1 MDRILIVDDESHIRN
16 LLSDILEIRG
26 YQCHLAASAAEAREL
41 LKNNEFSLVLSDINM
56 PGESGLDLVRFMV
69 EAYPLTATVMVSAI
83 DDPLL
88 AEDALK
94 AGVYDYITK
103 PFEMNGVL
111 ISVSN
116 ALRRRE
122 LEIENKTYQ
131 EGLEKQVAE
140 RSAALMASEARLRA
154 IFEATAHVAF
164 ILVEETSNE
173 ASIVEFSPGAERLLG
188 FSAGEVTG
196 KRASILGLP
205 DEMLLGNTLESSKVQ
220 GFAHELKMTHRS
232 GKTIPV
238 MFTVYP
244 VRGNQGD
251 VIAKLVVIVDIS
263 ERKKVEHD
271 LEQSMKKLG
280 SALEGTIQAVTR
292 TVETRDPY
300 TAGHQQRVAE
310 LAAAIGTELSLSE
323 KMVKGLHMAGL
334 IHDLGKV
341 AIPSGILSKPGRIT
355 NIEFALIKTHPRVG
369 YEILKDIEFPWPIA
383 KVALQHHERIDGT
396 GYPFGLSGDKIIL
409 EARILAVADVV
420 EAMASHRPYRSALG
434 IEKALEEISEN
445 RGCLYDEAA
454 VDACIN
460 LFTKRGYNLNMR

>member
-1 MDRILIVDDESHIRN
+1 MERIMVIDDEAHVRD
-16 LLSDILEIRG
+16 LLADILQIKG
-26 YQCHLAASAAEAREL
+26 YECHLAASAAEAREL
-41 LKNNEFSLVLSDINM
+41 LDKNEYSLVLSDINM
-56 PGESGLDLVRFMV
+56 PGESGLDFVRFL
-69 EAYPLTATVMVSAI
+69 ARAHPRTATVMVTAI

-88 AEDALK
+88 AEDALN

-122 LEIENKTYQ
+122 LEIENQAYQ
-131 EGLEKQVAE
+131 DGLKQQVAE

-164 ILVEETSNE
+164 IMIEQRGADAL
-173 ASIVEFSPGAERLLG
+173 IVEFSPGAERLLG
-188 FSAGEVTG
+188 FSAEEVTG
-196 KRASILGLP
+196 RRASILDLP
-205 DEMLLGNTLESSKVQ
+205 DEILGVNKSDGLDVS
-220 GFAHELKMTHRS
+220 GFTHELQMTHRS

-244 VRGNQGD
+244 VRAEQGA

-263 ERKKVEHD
+263 ERKKVERD
-271 LEQSMKKLG
+271 LEQSMEKLG
-280 SALEGTIQAVTR
+280 RTLEGTIQAVAR

-310 LAAAIGTELSLSE
+310 LAAAIATEMSLS
-323 KMVKGLHMAGL
+323 KKIVKGLHMAGL

-341 AIPSGILSKPGRIT
+341 AIPSGILNKPGRIT
-355 NIEFALIKTHPRVG
+355 DIEFALIKTHPRVG

-434 IEKALEEISEN
+434 IEKALEEISTN
-445 RGCLYDEAA
+445 RGKLYDEAA
-454 VDACIN
+454 VDACVN
-460 LFTKRGYNLNMR
+460 LFTRKGYILNTE